1 MRTWQRIT
9 MLIGCSVWLWL
20 EVPASDATDL
30 VREEPIPIRAIMAD
44 PQAFNMRAV
53 RLQGTVQTLERIPR
67 AGGCGRLDA
76 YLVTLND
83 QTGELTFIDRGSCL
97 HRSQS
102 VKPLMTEFAV
112 GDNIEVVIDVSL
124 ISSPNFDS
132 RKVEG
137 TLRWIKRI
145 SELAG
150 DGSHSSR

>member
-1 MRTWQRIT
+1 MPLTLSAKSPSQY
-9 MLIGCSVWLWL
+9 
-20 EVPASDATDL
+20 
-30 VREEPIPIRAIMAD
+30 RAILAN

-53 RLQGTVQTLERIPR
+53 RLQGIIQNFQRIPR

-76 YLVTLND
+76 YLITLND

-124 ISSPNFDS
+124 IFSPNFDS

-137 TLRWIKRI
+137 NLRWVKQI

-150 DGSHSSR
+150 DGSYPSR